1 MVLLLLMMMMNRGRH
16 RGHAGRQRRGGLM
29 MRGHLLSLHGQTG
42 GCRRIVMRLLL
53 LLLLLLFGVDSGR
66 CWLLVGGGLKGQ
78 MRLVEVAGQVMM
90 VAQVVSEGLRMAQV
104 SMMVQMMMRRM
115 VAM

>member
-53 LLLLLLFGVDSGR
+53 LLLLLLLFGVDSGR

-104 SMMVQMMMRRM
+104 MVQMMMRRM